1 MTQSNE
7 PNTSPALSPT
17 TDAPPTGS
25 CGLTDGK
32 NAAAGLSQPTSTSSA
47 GPISG
52 LNKRWRRPTSARQ
65 LASQATAVATKLLNG
80 ELDLETARA
89 YGTMTRS
96 IAQML
101 SVEVTKARFLD
112 KEPDMGLGEEVYE
125 PPATPQTE

>member
-1 MTQSNE
+1 MIQPDAPSIL
-7 PNTSPALSPT
+7 PASPPITAV
-17 TDAPPTGS
+17 PPTGNS
-25 CGLTDGK
+25 GLTAGK
-32 NAAAGLSQPTSTSSA
+32 TAPAGSSPPTSTSSA
-47 GPISG
+47 GPTSG
-52 LNKRWRRPTSARQ
+52 SNKRWRRPTSARQ

-112 KEPDMGLGEEVYE
+112 REPDMGLGEEVYE
-125 PPATPQTE
+125 EDKP